1 VGGGIKYMMHHS
13 KTQWQLFVNRD
24 LDEALQEKMQEHLL
38 ECDDCMTIYT
48 DLIEISSDNEVSIP
62 EDFTDSIM
70 NQIFSENRQ
79 LSQRKLKQKRINLFI
94 YYVSAASITLFLTT
108 TGVFQNLYE
117 GFSAGAKYAE
127 ANAQK
132 QSIFISGWTHKLTDE
147 TSKLVNIANN
157 K

>member
-1 VGGGIKYMMHHS
+1 MMHHS
-13 KTQWQLFVNRD
+13 KTQWQLFVNGD
-24 LDEALQEKMQEHLL
+24 LDEALQEKMQDHLS

-48 DLIEISSDNEVSIP
+48 DLIELSSDIEVSIP
-62 EDFTDSIM
+62 ESFTDNIM

-79 LSQRKLKQKRINLFI
+79 LSLRKLKQKRINLFI

-108 TGVFQNLYE
+108 TGVFQSLYE

-127 ANAQK
+127 ANTQK

-147 TSKLVNIANN
+147 TSKLVNVV
-157 K
+157 KD